1 MVSSLVLMIATSATM
16 VPPGY
21 PTANHGSPG
30 TYTQPVI
37 RRYERFEEDYS
48 RRLAWER
55 HTRRLDN
62 LWRDFRDAGSTPE
75 AFDKYQAEAAKAKRD
90 YVFAD
95 PYLAPVLP

>member
-1 MVSSLVLMIATSATM
+1 MLSGLVLMIAASATM

-21 PTANHGSPG
+21 SAENNGSRG
-30 TYTQPVI
+30 VYTQPVI

-55 HTRRLDN
+55 YCRRLDN
-62 LWRDFRDAGSTPE
+62 LWKDFRDAGSTPE
-75 AFDKYQAEAAKAKRD
+75 AFDKYQREAGIAKRD

-95 PYLAPVLP
+95 PYLVPVLP